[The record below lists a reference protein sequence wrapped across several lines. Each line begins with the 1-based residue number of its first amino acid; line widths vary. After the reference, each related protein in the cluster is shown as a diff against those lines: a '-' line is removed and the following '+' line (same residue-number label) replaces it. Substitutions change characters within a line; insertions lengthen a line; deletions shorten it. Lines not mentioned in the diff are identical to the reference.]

1 MGDPAD
7 PSQDSPPKTILI
19 IEHDEP
25 TLDMYA
31 RILQIAGF
39 TVRRAFSAPDALRDV
54 VAHPPDAI
62 LVDFRMPEMDGLE
75 FLRALRAKPRH
86 LGTPVSIVT
95 GDYQLDERLVS
106 QIRDLGAVIRFKPL
120 WVDELTLLA
129 KQLIAGTAR
138 EH

>member
-1 MGDPAD
+1 MGDPAG
-7 PSQDSPPKTILI
+7 PSQDTAPKTILI

-25 TLDMYA
+25 TADMYV

-39 TVRRAFSAPDALRDV
+39 AVRRVLSAPDALRDV
-54 VAHPPDAI
+54 AAHPPDAI
-62 LVDFRMPEMDGLE
+62 LVDFRMPVMDGLE

-86 LGTPVSIVT
+86 RVTPVAIVT

-120 WVDELTLLA
+120 WVDELTALA

-138 EH
+138 EN

>member
-1 MGDPAD
+1 
-7 PSQDSPPKTILI
+7 
-19 IEHDEP
+19 
-25 TLDMYA
+25 MYA

-39 TVRRAFSAPDALRDV
+39 TVRRAVSAPDALRDA

-62 LVDFRMPEMDGLE
+62 LVDFRMPVMDGLE

-86 LGTPVSIVT
+86 RETPVAIVT

-120 WVDELTLLA
+120 WVDELTSLA
-129 KQLIAGTAR
+129 KQLVAGTAR

>member
-1 MGDPAD
+1 MGDPAH
-7 PSQDSPPKTILI
+7 PPQDTSSAIILV

-25 TLDMYA
+25 TADMYS
-31 RILQIAGF
+31 RILRIAGF
-39 TVRRAFSAPDALRDV
+39 TVRRALSAPDALRDV

-62 LVDFRMPEMDGLE
+62 LVDFRMPVMDGLE

-86 LGTPVSIVT
+86 RETPVAIVT

-106 QIRDLGAVIRFKPL
+106 QIQDLGAVIRFKPL
-120 WVDELTLLA
+120 WVDELTALA

-138 EH
+138 EN

>member
-1 MGDPAD
+1 MGDSAS
-7 PSQDSPPKTILI
+7 PSQDTAPKTILI

-25 TLDMYA
+25 TADMYS
-31 RILQIAGF
+31 RILQIGGF
-39 TVRRAFSAPDALRDV
+39 TVRRAISAPDALRDL

-62 LVDFRMPEMDGLE
+62 LVDFRMPVMDGLE

-86 LGTPVSIVT
+86 RVTPVAIVT

-120 WVDELTLLA
+120 WVEELTSLA

-138 EH
+138 EN

>member
-1 MGDPAD
+1 MGDLADRSEDTSPA
-7 PSQDSPPKTILI
+7 TILI

-25 TLDMYA
+25 TAEMYA

-39 TVRRAFSAPDALRDV
+39 TVRRAVSAPDALRDA

-62 LVDFRMPEMDGLE
+62 LVDFRMPVMDGLE

-86 LGTPVSIVT
+86 HDTPVAIVT

>member
-1 MGDPAD
+1 MDEPAHS
-7 PSQDSPPKTILI
+7 SQDKPSTTVLI

-25 TLDMYA
+25 TADMYS
-31 RILQIAGF
+31 RILKIAGF
-39 TVRRAFSAPDALRDV
+39 TVRTAATAPDALRDV
-54 VAHPPDAI
+54 IAHPPDAI
-62 LVDFRMPEMDGLE
+62 LVDFRMPVMDGLE
-75 FLRALRAKPRH
+75 FLRALRASPRH
-86 LGTPVSIVT
+86 RETPVAIVT

-120 WVDELTLLA
+120 WVDELTSLA